1 MSPKVATFFI
11 LALFLCST
19 LTYAA
24 RPQPASPHDF
34 PGKTQHGGVEAE
46 RAEVVDENCEGLGED
61 ECLMRRTLAAHI
73 DYIYTQKEKP

>member
-1 MSPKVATFFI
+1 MVFCF
-11 LALFLCST
+11 C
-19 LTYAA
+19 
-24 RPQPASPHDF
+24 Q
-34 PGKTQHGGVEAE
+34 GVEAE